1 MSRRLIPWLLAGLS
15 GLCSPAAHALGLLD
29 AYALALRNDP
39 TFQAAI
45 QERDAGQENRALGRS
60 ALLPTLSWNYNNS
73 RNESEVTQTTPLGD
87 VRTDR
92 DYRSY
97 ASTLTLQQP
106 LLDYEAYARY
116 RQGTAQALFAD
127 ERFRSK
133 SQELAVRLL
142 GAYSQALLAQE
153 RIELSQA
160 QRRAYAERLQLN
172 QRLLKGGEGTHTDVL
187 ETQARLSLALAEE
200 IEARDLQDAAL
211 HDLEAI
217 VGQPLQVDDLDP
229 LAGRFAIQPLQPNRF
244 ESWRDLAV
252 ANNPELASQQHAL
265 QAAEY
270 EVERKRAGHLPK
282 VSLYASSRQ
291 TSSDSE
297 STYNQKYDTNS
308 VGIQVSLPLFAGG
321 SVSAS
326 TRQAASQLSQAQFEL
341 DAQTAS
347 TLNELRKQ
355 FNLNTS
361 GAARVRAYEMAVE
374 SAEALV
380 RATLK
385 SVRGGE
391 RVNLDVLDAEQQLFG
406 ARRDLADARHAYLL
420 ARIQLKYYAGLLDE
434 QDLQQ
439 LAGYFRPVG

>member
-1 MSRRLIPWLLAGLS
+1 MIRAWCYYLPLLCLLS
-15 GLCSPAAHALGLLD
+15 STSVQALGLLD
-29 AYALALRNDP
+29 AYDLALRNDP

-45 QERDAGQENRALGRS
+45 KERDAGEENRAIGR
-60 ALLPTLSWNYNNS
+60 AGLLPNLSWSYNNS
-73 RNESEVTQTTPLGD
+73 RNQSEVTQETVRGD
-87 VRTDR
+87 VTNDR

-97 ASTLTLQQP
+97 ASTLPLQQP
-106 LLDYEAYARY
+106 LLNYEAYARY
-116 RQGTAQALFAD
+116 RQGSAQALFSD
-127 ERFRSK
+127 ERFRGK

-142 GAYSQALLAQE
+142 SAYSQALLAQE
-153 RIELSQA
+153 RIELSRA
-160 QRRAYAERLQLN
+160 QKRAYAERLQLN
-172 QRLLKGGEGTHTDVL
+172 ERLLKGGEGTRTDVL
-187 ETQARLSLALAEE
+187 ETQARLSLALAQE
-200 IEARDLQDAAL
+200 IEAQDQQDAAL
-211 HDLEAI
+211 RELQAI
-217 VGQPLQVDDLDP
+217 VGEPLQIDELDP
-229 LAGRFAIQPLQPNRF
+229 LTRQFQIQPLLPNRF
-244 ESWRDLAV
+244 DSWRDLAM
-252 ANNPELASQQHAL
+252 ANNPDLASQQQAL
-265 QAAEY
+265 RVAEY

-297 STYNQKYDTNS
+297 SSYNQKYDTNT

-341 DAQTAS
+341 DAKTAT

-361 GAARVRAYEMAVE
+361 AAAKVRAYEMAVS

-380 RATLK
+380 TATQK
-385 SVRGGE
+385 SVHGGE
-391 RVNLDVLDAEQQLFG
+391 RVNLDVLDAEQQLFT

-420 ARIQLKYYAGLLDE
+420 ARIQLKYYAGLLNE

-439 LAGYFRPVG
+439 LAGYFRPLG